1 MIINAWQ
8 QIEDEGKNIMGFEM
22 SERARYRTIIDT
34 RIKWSKK
41 NENSTIIY
49 NSPARKMMRL
59 FNAIPGE
66 IRNKTGIE
74 TDQFK
79 KDLDRWLNGVS
90 DEPEIDGYRAK
101 TISNSIVHQASQANR
116 ERVINIRGDPPKG
129 SLAHQSY

>member
-8 QIEDEGKNIMGFEM
+8 QIEDEEKNIMGFELSK
-22 SERARYRTIIDT
+22 SERYRKTKDT
-34 RIKWSKK
+34 RVKWSKK
-41 NENSTIIY
+41 NIIH

-79 KDLDRWLNGVS
+79 KELDRWLNGVP
-90 DEPEIDGYRAK
+90 DEPEIDGCRAR
-101 TISNSIVHQASQANR
+101 TNSNSIVHQASQAKR
-116 ERVINIRGDPPKG
+116 VERKYKR
-129 SLAHQSY
+129 